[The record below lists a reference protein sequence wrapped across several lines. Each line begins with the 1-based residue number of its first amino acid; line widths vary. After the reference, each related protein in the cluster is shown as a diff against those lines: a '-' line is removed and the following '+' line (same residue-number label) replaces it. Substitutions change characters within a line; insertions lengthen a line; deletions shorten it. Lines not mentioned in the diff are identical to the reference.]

1 MRGGLAAFIAGLRV
15 LLVPVLILVFV
26 GLVAVFVVFLVG
38 VTFLFFVGRNNRA
51 LFTLGGER
59 DPLSIG
65 RPTESTDGLL
75 AAGQL
80 KARARRDIHDP
91 ELADVEVFFP
101 IGLANA
107 IYDVAPVR
115 RNLLAPDA
123 FQAELLVDCRRVLG
137 LGCTRRDE
145 TE

>member
-1 MRGGLAAFIAGLRV
+1 MSGRFATFVAGLRF
-15 LLVPVLILVFV
+15 LLVPVLILVFL
-26 GLVAVFVVFLVG
+26 GFVAVFVVFLVG
-38 VTFLFFVGRNNRA
+38 VTLLFFVGRNNRA

-59 DPLSIG
+59 DPFSVG

-75 AAGQL
+75 ATSQL

-101 IGLANA
+101 IGLTHA
-107 IYDVAPVR
+107 IYDVASIG

-123 FQAELLVDCRRVLG
+123 FQAELLVDCRRVPG
-137 LGCTRRDE
+137 LGC
-145 TE
+145 